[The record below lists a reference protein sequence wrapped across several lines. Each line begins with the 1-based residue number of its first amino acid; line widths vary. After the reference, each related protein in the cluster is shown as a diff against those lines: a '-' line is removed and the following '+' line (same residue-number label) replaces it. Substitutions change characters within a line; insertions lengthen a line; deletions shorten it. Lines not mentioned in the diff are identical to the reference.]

1 MDKQLYHIILRDIV
15 VGTGSFNRIY
25 TTSLSEVAKYAAE
38 KQLDNDCNETLIPLY
53 RIFTV
58 PQWQEV
64 TCVDIQVTL
73 KESA

>member
-15 VGTGSFNRIY
+15 EGSGSPRIY
-25 TTSLSEVAKYAAE
+25 TTSLSEVAKYSAE